1 MSTINVELVGSTTR
15 THTDLA
21 DDIPVEHLMP
31 SMVTLVG
38 DGCPAEGRWL
48 AYVPGGVRID
58 LSATLTQTGL
68 SDGDTVYVTRS
79 THAIDPELPDP
90 VPIRNDDASPTDRTS
105 RVIPDRLTTRQRL
118 VALGRALVGSRV
130 TPRALGGGA
139 MERVTDMWRWT
150 DHGRRLDW
158 IIGRPRLHR
167 TVTIG
172 VITQTDSGA
181 SAHTA
186 VEVATALS
194 AARADRV
201 ILVDGDPERAGV
213 TRLTGVSARTVA
225 GAADGVDSLDA
236 RFGSGT
242 VTVLGCDLR
251 ASTTPG
257 FDVYR
262 RMLDR
267 IRPSAGVVVIDCG
280 PVGSSRLLDLCEQI
294 VLVTHGPID
303 PRVERRFRNRPTVI
317 AAARRGDAVDLSHID
332 PSFPTALGTVA
343 IGDAHTGRELAAMLA
358 DGWARLGAT
367 V

>member
-1 MSTINVELVGSTTR
+1 MSTVTVELVGSTTR
-15 THTDLA
+15 THTDLP
-21 DDIPVEHLMP
+21 DDVPVEHLMP

-48 AYVPGGVRID
+48 AYVAGGVRVD
-58 LSATLTQTGL
+58 LSTTLTQMGL
-68 SDGDTVYVTRS
+68 SDGDAVYVTRS

-90 VPIRNDDASPTDRTS
+90 VPVRMDDASPTERTS
-105 RVIPDRLTTRQRL
+105 RVIPERLTTRQRIIE
-118 VALGRALVGSRV
+118 AGRALVGSRV
-130 TPRALGGGA
+130 TPRALDCGA
-139 MERVTDMWRWT
+139 KERVADMWRWT

-186 VEVATALS
+186 VDVATALS

-213 TRLTGVSARTVA
+213 TRLTGVGALTVV

-242 VTVLGCDLR
+242 ITVLGCDMR
-251 ASTTPG
+251 AGTTPG

-280 PVGSSRLLDLCEQI
+280 PAGSSRLPDLCEQI
-294 VLVTHGPID
+294 VLVTDGPVD
-303 PRVERRFRNRPTVI
+303 PRVERPFRNRPTVM
-317 AAARRGDAVDLSHID
+317 AVAKRGDTVDLSLID
-332 PSFPTALGTVA
+332 SSFPTASGSVVFR
-343 IGDAHTGRELAAMLA
+343 DAHTGRELAAVLA

-367 V
+367 I